1 MVLIHAVS
9 MFKTLICQLLQ
20 ALCQIGWQF
29 ELAGRIR
36 LPVQKMCSKRQL
48 FLAADPPD
56 YCSRIVSVLLLIVTM
71 PGMLN
76 AWNLNWENA
85 SDEHYDLMELCRL
98 ACSHDTERT
107 FSVPEI
113 WTEWSHC
120 ISTASGTLTG
130 FNLHMH
136 AFPLQCLLSVFSLSA
151 GSLSACFFWPARF
164 LNVWNSNCLK
174 VELPF

>member
-20 ALCQIGWQF
+20 SLYQIGWQF

-48 FLAADPPD
+48 FLAAD
-56 YCSRIVSVLLLIVTM
+56 LLTVTM

-85 SDEHYDLMELCRL
+85 SDEHYNLMELFRL

-120 ISTASGTLTG
+120 ISTASGTLTD
-130 FNLHMH
+130 FSLHMH
-136 AFPLQCLLSVFSLSA
+136 AFPKQCLLSVFSLSA
-151 GSLSACFFWPARF
+151 GSLSACFLFWPARF